1 MRFSMTESAGQHWP
15 RTGDSSSPDDAGLA
29 AKVEAGKHASH
40 FTTAGGRSRPDA
52 CNYNLTLLPRSL
64 RLTTSARRRID
75 IVIRANRL
83 RSVRRPD
90 DWEPQSGLAFE
101 HGNT

>member
-29 AKVEAGKHASH
+29 AEVEAGKHASH

-83 RSVRRPD
+83 RFRSSARRLGAAIGISLRA
-90 DWEPQSGLAFE
+90 WQR
-101 HGNT
+101 